1 MQPLTQFDLVA
12 SPMFD
17 AFQNT
22 PDLTPYDHL
31 PAVISLDHGPDL
43 PHKETTAYTPIQK
56 AWLSATAEI
65 MKNKYDKADAVD
77 PNFLNH
83 VIWYSATGWARPYPG
98 EGKVEMPGPFLKAA
112 RKFHDEDDDDK

>member
-31 PAVISLDHGPDL
+31 AAVVPLDEGPGL
-43 PHKETTAYTPIQK
+43 PLGKTAADSTPLQK
-56 AWLSATAEI
+56 AWLKATAEV
-65 MKNKYDKADAVD
+65 MKGKYDKADAVD

-83 VIWYSATGWARPYPG
+83 VTWYSATDWKRPYPG
-98 EGKVEMPGPFLKAA
+98 ETKLFMPGPFVKAA
-112 RKFHDEDDDDK
+112 KKYTGDDDD